1 MSAIVA
7 SSASSSLPS
16 LLFKC
21 HFCNLCPHFFQKL
34 GKKSNGIGIISIDN
48 RINTMAS
55 AVAVG
60 EQQIRRRRHA
70 AAAARSPLQALD
82 TNRAGDSG
90 DGSKE
95 VFITPTA
102 ATNHIKTC
110 ANADD
115 ASVRTPK
122 RASTTKRPSSSS
134 HGASFFSPPRALREP
149 IPFLSPTAPNYKDFA
164 GTEDGTLPP
173 LGILKFYHL
182 TFVIHPLF
190 VSFALLSPA
199 PLPFSTQFVF
209 CGIRA

>member
-1 MSAIVA
+1 
-7 SSASSSLPS
+7 
-16 LLFKC
+16 
-21 HFCNLCPHFFQKL
+21 
-34 GKKSNGIGIISIDN
+34 
-48 RINTMAS
+48 MAS

-82 TNRAGDSG
+82 TNRAGDS
-90 DGSKE
+90 DSKE
-95 VFITPTA
+95 VYITP
-102 ATNHIKTC
+102 KS

-190 VSFALLSPA
+190 VSFALSLPLSHSPRSSSFAESAPNGQILPA
-199 PLPFSTQFVF
+199 GRCRVCSPPYPLATSLDANRHGLHRGRIGRSLGSSSCYLCWSV
-209 CGIRA
+209 